1 MTRAAARLVPLAL
14 ASMLALTACSSGAT
28 QSGGTA
34 SGSGDGTITVTDNNG
49 QVQVPTN
56 PARVVALDNTSFET
70 LHAMGV
76 KPVAVPKR
84 LLPNSMQAWN
94 DDPEILDVGTHT
106 EPKLEV
112 INEAAPD
119 LIVGGKRFLRHT
131 DTLKTIAP
139 VIDLAPNVEQS
150 GYLDKLKNQT
160 TALGQIF
167 GQEEMATQ
175 LGQELDTASQAAA
188 QSTTGQSVF
197 LANHNGGKIDN
208 GAGRMAPLI
217 QPLGMTDVFAATDEP
232 TGGSAT
238 PGSESV
244 HQDSGLAP
252 ETIAA
257 VDPDWMIVMDRD
269 AATAE
274 PGETVTAA
282 KATVDAQ
289 RAWANTTFM
298 QRNQVVYL
306 EPDFYTTEG
315 IQAYTRA
322 YQAINTTASQ

>member
-1 MTRAAARLVPLAL
+1 MTRPARLAPLAL
-14 ASMLALTACSSGAT
+14 ASMLALTACG
-28 QSGGTA
+28 GGT
-34 SGSGDGTITVTDNNG
+34 SGSSSTDSESGEGMITVTDNTG

-76 KPVAVPKR
+76 TPVAVPKR
-84 LLPNSMQAWN
+84 LLPSSMSDWEN
-94 DDPEILDVGTHT
+94 DPQILDVGTHT

-112 INEAAPD
+112 INQADPD
-119 LIVGGKRFLRHT
+119 LIVGGKRFVRHS

-139 VIDLAPNVEQS
+139 VLDLAPSVEAS

-160 TALGQIF
+160 TVLGQVF
-167 GQEEMATQ
+167 GQQEAANR
-175 LGQELDTASQAAA
+175 LGQELDTASQGAA
-188 QSTTGQSVF
+188 QVTTGQSVF

-217 QPLGMTDVFAATDEP
+217 QPLGMTDVFASTDEA
-232 TGGSAT
+232 TSGAT

-257 VDPDWMIVMDRD
+257 VDPDWMLVMDRD

-282 KATVDAQ
+282 KATVEAQ

-298 QRNQVVYL
+298 RQNQVVYL

-322 YQAINTTASQ
+322 YQAISAAASQ

>member
-1 MTRAAARLVPLAL
+1 MTRAARLAPFAL
-14 ASMLALTACSSGAT
+14 ASMLALTACSSGAAE
-28 QSGGTA
+28 SGGTA
-34 SGSGDGTITVTDNNG
+34 SEGGAGTITITDNNG

-139 VIDLAPNVEQS
+139 VVDLAPNVEQS

-167 GQEEMATQ
+167 
-175 LGQELDTASQAAA
+175 GQELDTASQAAA

-208 GAGRMAPLI
+208 GAGRMGPLI